1 MPNQK
6 PRVLIADK
14 MSPSATEVFKNRGVD
29 VDVITGLEKDE
40 LIKIIGDYDGLAV
53 RSSTRPDAEII
64 AAAKNLKVIG
74 RAGIGVDNI
83 DIKASTDRGVV
94 VMNTPFGNAITTAE
108 HAIAMLFSAARQ
120 IPSASAR
127 TQNGEW
133 PKSDFKGVELFNKTL
148 GLIGCGNIGT
158 LVAERA
164 LGLKMK
170 VIAFD
175 PYLTEERAVKLGV
188 EKVEL
193 DALFQRADAITLHT
207 PLVES
212 TKNIVNRKRLG
223 MTKKGVIIVNCAR
236 GGLVD
241 EEALKDALD
250 AGHVRAAA
258 LDVFAVEP
266 AKQHPLFGTPNFIAT
281 PHLGAST
288 LEAQENVAVQV
299 AEQMADY
306 LLTGAVSNALNT
318 PSISAEEAP
327 RLKPWVD
334 LADKIGTLMGQL
346 LHSPVKAVEITY
358 KGGITELN
366 NKPMTAAALAGLLK
380 NAMPEAN
387 MVSAPVLAKERGIEL
402 TESYVDEAERAESL
416 IRVTVTT
423 AERKFAI
430 VGTIYRGE
438 PRIVRLFG
446 VPMDAAFAKDML
458 YIRNDDRPGFVGKL
472 GQLLGDAKVNIAT
485 FSMGRMEQGGEAVC
499 LVAID
504 GCADE
509 ATLEAIRDIEQ
520 VKIVDPVCL

>member
-1 MPNQK
+1 M
-6 PRVLIADK
+6 PRVLISDK
-14 MSPSATEVFKNRGVD
+14 MSASAMDVFKNRGLD
-29 VDVITGLEKDE
+29 VDVITGLSKDE

-83 DIKASTDRGVV
+83 DIKAATDRGIV
-94 VMNTPFGNAITTAE
+94 VMNTPFGNAVTTAE

-148 GLIGCGNIGT
+148 GLIGCGNIGA

-170 VIAFD
+170 VIAYD
-175 PYLTEERAVKLGV
+175 PYLTDERAVKLGV
-188 EKVEL
+188 EKVDIET
-193 DALFQRADAITLHT
+193 LFRRADAITLHT

-212 TKNIVNRKRLG
+212 TRGIVSREMLAI
-223 MTKKGVIIVNCAR
+223 TKKGIIIVNCAR

-258 LDVFAVEP
+258 LDVFEVEP
-266 AKQHPLFGTPNFIAT
+266 AKENPLFGTPNFVAT

-327 RLKPWVD
+327 RLKPFVD
-334 LADKIGTLMGQL
+334 LAEKLGTMMGQL
-346 LHSPVKAVEITY
+346 LTSPVKSVEFAY
-358 KGGITELN
+358 KGAVTQLN
-366 NKPMTAAALAGLLK
+366 VKPMTAAALAGIIRQ
-380 NAMPEAN
+380 AMPDVNA
-387 MVSAPVLAKERGIEL
+387 VSAPGIAADRGIEVK
-402 TESYVDEAERAESL
+402 ESFVDTAERAESL
-416 IRVTVTT
+416 IRISVET
-423 AERKFAI
+423 AERVFAI

-446 VPMDAAFAKDML
+446 VPMDAAFSDKML
-458 YIRNDDRPGFVGKL
+458 YVRNRDQPGFL
-472 GQLLGDAKVNIAT
+472 GSLGNLLGENGINIAT
-485 FSMGRMEQGGEAVC
+485 FSLGRMSEGGEAVC
-499 LVAID
+499 LVSVD
-504 GCADE
+504 NDVTE
-509 ATLEAIRDIEQ
+509 AVQKQILDIQQ
-520 VKIVDPVCL
+520 VLIVNTVNL

>member
-1 MPNQK
+1 MPK
-6 PRVLIADK
+6 VLIADK

-29 VDVITGLEKDE
+29 VDVITGLSKDE

-193 DALFQRADAITLHT
+193 DDLFKRADAITLHT

-212 TKNIVNRKRLG
+212 TKNIVNRERLG
-223 MTKKGVIIVNCAR
+223 MTKKGIIIVNCAR

-241 EEALKDALD
+241 EEALKDALE

-266 AKQHPLFGTPNFIAT
+266 AKEHPLFGTPNFIAT

-334 LADKIGTLMGQL
+334 LASKLGTLMGQL
-346 LHSPVKAVEITY
+346 LHSPAKNVELTF
-358 KGGITELN
+358 KGGITTLN
-366 NKPMTAAALAGLLK
+366 TNPMSAAALAGLLK
-380 NAMPEAN
+380 TAMPEVN
-387 MVSAPVLAKERGIEL
+387 MVSAPVLAKERGIEVK
-402 TESYVDEAERAESL
+402 ESYIEEAERAESL
-416 IRVTVTT
+416 IRIMVETE
-423 AERKFAI
+423 ERKFAI

-446 VPMDAAFAKDML
+446 VQMDAAFSENML
-458 YIRNDDRPGFVGKL
+458 YIRNDDKPGFIGKL
-472 GQLLGDAKVNIAT
+472 GNLLGEAKINIAT
-485 FSMGRMEQGGEAVC
+485 FSLGRMEQGGEAVC
-499 LVAID
+499 LVSVDDCPPAD
-504 GCADE
+504 VCAE
-509 ATLEAIRDIEQ
+509 IAAIEQ
-520 VKIVDPVCL
+520 VKIVDAVCL

>member
-1 MPNQK
+1 MPK
-6 PRVLIADK
+6 VLIADK
-14 MSPSATEVFKNRGVD
+14 MSPSAMEVFKNRGVD
-29 VDVITGLEKDE
+29 VDVITGLSKDE
-40 LIKIIGDYDGLAV
+40 LIKIIPDYDGMAV
-53 RSSTRPDAEII
+53 RSSTRPDADII
-64 AAAKNLKVIG
+64 TAATNLKVIG

-83 DIKASTDRGVV
+83 DIKAATDRGVV

-108 HAIAMLFSAARQ
+108 HAIAMLFAAARQ
-120 IPSASAR
+120 IPSASTR

-133 PKSDFKGVELFNKTL
+133 PKSDFKGTELFNKTL
-148 GLIGCGNIGT
+148 GLIGCGNIGS

-193 DALFQRADAITLHT
+193 ETLFQRADAITLHT

-212 TKNIVNRKRLG
+212 TKNIVSRKHLG

-241 EEALKDALD
+241 EEALKDALE

-266 AKQHPLFGTPNFIAT
+266 AKDNPLFGTPNFIAT

-318 PSISAEEAP
+318 PSITAEEAP

-334 LADKIGTLMGQL
+334 LADKLGSLTGQL
-346 LHSPVKAVEITY
+346 LRGPAKGLEITY
-358 KGGITELN
+358 KGSVTKLN
-366 NKPMTAAALAGLLK
+366 TSPMSTAALAGLLK
-380 NAMPEAN
+380 AAMPEVN
-387 MVSAPVLAKERGIEL
+387 MVSAPVLAKERGINL

-416 IRVTVTT
+416 IRLTVQTE
-423 AERKFAI
+423 ERKFAI

-438 PRIVRLFG
+438 PRIVRIFG
-446 VPMDAAFAKDML
+446 VPMDAAFSDNML
-458 YIRNDDRPGFVGKL
+458 YVRNEDRPGFVGKL
-472 GQLLGDAKVNIAT
+472 GNLLGEANINIAT
-485 FSMGRMEQGGEAVC
+485 FSMGRVEQGGDAVC
-499 LVAID
+499 LVSI
-504 GCADE
+504 DE
-509 ATLEAIRDIEQ
+509 APSAAFCKEIEAIAH
-520 VKIVDPVCL
+520 VKIVDAVSL

>member
-1 MPNQK
+1 MPK
-6 PRVLIADK
+6 VLIADK
-14 MSPSATEVFKNRGVD
+14 MSNAAAEVFRNRGVD
-29 VDVITGLEKDE
+29 VDIITGLSKEE
-40 LIKIIGDYDGLAV
+40 LIEIIPNYDGLAV
-53 RSSTRPDAEII
+53 RSSTRPDGEII
-64 AAAKNLKVIG
+64 AAARNLKVIG

-83 DIKASTDRGVV
+83 DIPSATDKGVV

-120 IPSASAR
+120 VPSASAR

-133 PKSDFKGVELFNKTL
+133 PKSDYKGMELFNKTL
-148 GLIGCGNIGT
+148 GLIGCGNIGA

-193 DALFQRADAITLHT
+193 EDLFKRADAITLHT

-212 TKNIVNRKRLG
+212 TKNIVSRKHLG

-266 AKQHPLFGTPNFIAT
+266 AKDHPLFGTPNFIAT

-288 LEAQENVAVQV
+288 IEAQENVAVQV

-306 LLTGAVSNALNT
+306 LLTGAISNAINT

-327 RLKPWVD
+327 RLKPFVG
-334 LADKIGTLMGQL
+334 LSDKLGRMMGQL
-346 LHSPVKAVEITY
+346 VHDPIQTIELTY
-358 KGGITELN
+358 KGSVSQLN
-366 NKPMTAAALAGLLK
+366 TNPMSAAALAGLMK
-380 NAMPEAN
+380 ASMPDVN
-387 MVSAPVLAKERGIEL
+387 MVSAPGIVKERGIEIK
-402 TESYVDEAERAESL
+402 ESYIDEAERAESL
-416 IRVTVTT
+416 IRLMVETK
-423 AERKFAI
+423 ERKFAI
-430 VGTIYRGE
+430 VGTVYRGE

-446 VPMDAAFAKDML
+446 VQMDSAFFKNMI
-458 YIRNDDRPGFVGKL
+458 YVRNEDKPGFIGKL
-472 GQLLGDAKVNIAT
+472 GNILGEAKINIAT
-485 FSMGRMEQGGEAVC
+485 FSLGRMEEGGEAVC
-499 LVAID
+499 LVAVD
-504 GCADE
+504 GPVDNSTCDKI
-509 ATLEAIRDIEQ
+509 EAIDQVRRVDT
-520 VKIVDPVCL
+520 VKI

>member
-1 MPNQK
+1 MPK
-6 PRVLIADK
+6 VLIADK
-14 MSPSATEVFKNRGVD
+14 MSAAATQVFKNRGVD
-29 VDVITGLEKDE
+29 VDVITGLSKDE
-40 LIKIIGDYDGLAV
+40 LINIIADYDGLAV

-83 DIKASTDRGVV
+83 DIKAATDRGVV
-94 VMNTPFGNAITTAE
+94 VMNTPFGNAVTTAE

-148 GLIGCGNIGT
+148 GIIGCGNIGA

-175 PYLTEERAVKLGV
+175 PYLTPERAVKLGV

-207 PLVES
+207 PLVEG
-212 TKNIVNRKRLG
+212 TKGIVSRERLG
-223 MTKKGVIIVNCAR
+223 MTKKGIIIVNCAR

-258 LDVFAVEP
+258 LDVFAIEP
-266 AKQHPLFGTPNFIAT
+266 TKSHALFGTPNFIAT

-327 RLKPWVD
+327 RLKPFVD
-334 LADKIGTLMGQL
+334 LADKLGRMTGQL
-346 LHSPVKAVEITY
+346 LHDPIKSVELTY
-358 KGGITELN
+358 KGAVAQLN
-366 NKPMTAAALAGLLK
+366 TGPMTAAALSGLLK
-380 NAMPEAN
+380 AAMPDVN
-387 MVSAPVLAKERGIEL
+387 MVSAPVLAKERGLDI

-416 IRVTVTT
+416 IRLAVTT
-423 AERKFAI
+423 EKRKFVV

-446 VPMDAAFAKDML
+446 VPMDAAFSPDMI
-458 YIRNDDRPGFVGKL
+458 YVRNEDKPGFIGKL
-472 GQLLGDAKVNIAT
+472 GAILGNNKVNIAT
-485 FSMGRMEQGGEAVC
+485 FSLGRMDKGEEAVC
-499 LVAID
+499 LVSVD
-504 GCADE
+504 GKVTDAVAQE
-509 ATLEAIRDIEQ
+509 IRNLDQ
-520 VKIVDPVCL
+520 VKIVDVVSL

>member
-1 MPNQK
+1 MPK
-6 PRVLIADK
+6 VLIADK
-14 MSPSATEVFKNRGVD
+14 MSSAATQVFKSRGVD
-29 VDVITGLEKDE
+29 VDVITGLSKEE
-40 LIKIIGDYDGLAV
+40 LIKIIPDYDGLAV

-64 AAAKNLKVIG
+64 AAATNLKVIG

-83 DIKASTDRGVV
+83 DIPSATDRGVV

-127 TQNGEW
+127 TQDGEW
-133 PKSDFKGVELFNKTL
+133 PKSEFKGVELFNKTL
-148 GLIGCGNIGT
+148 GLIGCGNIGA

-164 LGLKMK
+164 QGLKMK

-193 DALFQRADAITLHT
+193 NNLFQRADAITLHT

-212 TKNIVNRKRLG
+212 TKNIVNRERLG

-241 EEALKDALD
+241 EEALKDALE

-266 AKQHPLFGTPNFIAT
+266 AKAHPLFGTKNFIAT

-327 RLKPWVD
+327 RLKPFVD
-334 LADKIGTLMGQL
+334 LADKLGALTGQL
-346 LHSPVKAVEITY
+346 LHAPIKAIEFTY
-358 KGGITELN
+358 KGAVTELN
-366 NKPMTAAALAGLLK
+366 TNPMTAAALAGLLK
-380 NAMPEAN
+380 VAMPDVN
-387 MVSAPVLAKERGIEL
+387 MVSAPGLAKERGIEVK
-402 TESYVDEAERAESL
+402 ESYVDEAERAESL
-416 IRVTVTT
+416 IRLTVETT
-423 AERKFAI
+423 ERKYAV

-446 VPMDAAFAKDML
+446 VPMDAAFSPNMI
-458 YIRNDDRPGFVGKL
+458 YVRNADKPGFI
-472 GQLLGDAKVNIAT
+472 GQLGGVLGRHKVNIAT
-485 FSMGRMEQGGEAVC
+485 FSLGRMKGRDEAVC
-499 LVAID
+499 LVSVDGAVPAGVAAEIKAID
-504 GCADE
+504 
-509 ATLEAIRDIEQ
+509 Q
-520 VKIVDPVCL
+520 VKIVDVVSL

>member
-1 MPNQK
+1 MSK
-6 PRVLIADK
+6 VLIADK
-14 MSPSATEVFKNRGVD
+14 MSPSAMEVFKNRGLD
-29 VDVITGLEKDE
+29 VDVITGLSKDE
-40 LIKIIGDYDGLAV
+40 LIKIIPDYDGLAV

-64 AAAKNLKVIG
+64 AAATNLKVIG

-83 DIKASTDRGVV
+83 DIKAATDKGVV

-120 IPSASAR
+120 IPSASVR

-148 GLIGCGNIGT
+148 GLIGCGNIGA

-164 LGLKMK
+164 IGLKMK
-170 VIAFD
+170 VIAYD
-175 PYLTEERAVKLGV
+175 PYLTDERAVKLGV

-193 DALFQRADAITLHT
+193 DDLFQRADAITLHT

-212 TKNIVNRKRLG
+212 TKNIVDRERLG
-223 MTKKGVIIVNCAR
+223 MTKKGIIIVNCAR

-266 AKQHPLFGTPNFIAT
+266 AKEHPLFGTPNFIAT

-327 RLKPWVD
+327 RLKPWVE
-334 LADKIGTLMGQL
+334 LADKMGTMMGQL
-346 LHSPVKAVEITY
+346 LRSPAKAIQITY
-358 KGGITELN
+358 KGGITDLN
-366 NKPMTAAALAGLLK
+366 TNPVTAAALAGLLK
-380 NAMPEAN
+380 TAMPEVN
-387 MVSAPVLAKERGIEL
+387 MVSAPVLAKERGINI

-416 IRVTVTT
+416 IRLLVETD
-423 AERKFAI
+423 ERKFAI

-446 VPMDAAFAKDML
+446 VPMDAGFARNML
-458 YIRNDDRPGFVGKL
+458 YVRNEDRPGFIGEL
-472 GQLLGDAKVNIAT
+472 GRILGDNKVNIAT
-485 FSMGRMEQGGEAVC
+485 FSLGRMDKGEEAVC
-499 LVAID
+499 LVSV
-504 GCADE
+504 DE
-509 ATLEAIRDIEQ
+509 TVPDSVLAQIKAVDQ
-520 VKIVDPVCL
+520 VKIVDAVSL

>member
-1 MPNQK
+1 MPK
-6 PRVLIADK
+6 VLIADK
-14 MSPSATEVFKNRGVD
+14 MSVAATEVFKNRGVD
-29 VDVITGLEKDE
+29 VDVITGLSKDE
-40 LIKIIGDYDGLAV
+40 LIKIIPEYDGLAV

-74 RAGIGVDNI
+74 RAGIGVDNV
-83 DIKASTDRGVV
+83 DIKAATGHGVV

-133 PKSDFKGVELFNKTL
+133 PKSDYKGMELFNKTL
-148 GLIGCGNIGT
+148 GLIGCGNIGA

-170 VIAFD
+170 VIAYD
-175 PYLTEERAVKLGV
+175 PYLTDDRAVKLGV

-193 DALFQRADAITLHT
+193 EALFQRADAITLHT
-207 PLVES
+207 PLVEG
-212 TKNIVNRKRLG
+212 TKNIVSRKHLG

-241 EEALKDALD
+241 EDALKDALD

-258 LDVFAVEP
+258 LDVFAIEP
-266 AKQHPLFGTPNFIAT
+266 AKENPLFGTPNFIAT

-288 LEAQENVAVQV
+288 IEAQENVAIQV

-327 RLKPWVD
+327 RLRPFVD
-334 LADKIGTLMGQL
+334 LADKLGCLMGQL
-346 LHSPVKAVEITY
+346 LHEPAKSIELTY
-358 KGGITELN
+358 KGSVAELN
-366 NKPMTAAALAGLLK
+366 TKPMTAAALAGMLK
-380 NAMPEAN
+380 VAMPDAN
-387 MVSAPVLAKERGIEL
+387 MVNAPVLAKDRGIEV
-402 TESYVDEAERAESL
+402 TESFVNEAERAESL
-416 IRVTVTT
+416 IRIMVET
-423 AERKFAI
+423 ATRKFAV

-446 VPMDAAFAKDML
+446 VQMDAAFSEHML
-458 YIRNDDRPGFVGKL
+458 YVRNDDRPGFIGKL
-472 GQLLGDAKVNIAT
+472 GNILGEAGVNIAT
-485 FSMGRMEQGGEAVC
+485 FSLGRMEQGGEAVC
-499 LVAID
+499 LIAVDAVVDTATRENIRKID
-504 GCADE
+504 
-509 ATLEAIRDIEQ
+509 Q
-520 VKIVDPVCL
+520 VKIVDFVSL

>member
-1 MPNQK
+1 MPK
-6 PRVLIADK
+6 VLIADK
-14 MSPSATEVFKNRGVD
+14 MSVAATEVFKNRGVD

-83 DIKASTDRGVV
+83 DIKAATDRGVV

-108 HAIAMLFSAARQ
+108 HAIALLFAAARQ
-120 IPSASAR
+120 IPAASAR

-148 GLIGCGNIGT
+148 GLIGCGNIGS

-193 DALFQRADAITLHT
+193 DDLFKRADAITLHT

-212 TKNIVNRKRLG
+212 TKGIVSRERLG
-223 MTKKGVIIVNCAR
+223 MTKKGVIIINCAR

-250 AGHVRAAA
+250 HGHVRAAA

-306 LLTGAVSNALNT
+306 LLTGAVTNALNT

-334 LADKIGTLMGQL
+334 LADKLGTMMGQL
-346 LHSPVKAVEITY
+346 LHSPVKTVELKF
-358 KGGITELN
+358 KGTITELN
-366 NKPMTAAALAGLLK
+366 TKPMTAAALAGLLK

-416 IRVTVTT
+416 IRLTVETE
-423 AERKFAI
+423 ERKFAI

-446 VPMDAAFAKDML
+446 VPMDAAFAEYML
-458 YIRNDDRPGFVGKL
+458 YIRNDDRPGFIGKL
-472 GQLLGDAKVNIAT
+472 GNLLGEAKINIAT
-485 FSMGRMEQGGEAVC
+485 FSLGRMEEGSEAVC
-499 LVAID
+499 LIAID
-504 GCADE
+504 DRAPDGLCDQI
-509 ATLEAIRDIEQ
+509 ATIDH
-520 VKIVDPVCL
+520 VKIVDAVCL

>member
-1 MPNQK
+1 MPK
-6 PRVLIADK
+6 VLIADK
-14 MSPSATEVFKNRGVD
+14 MSVSATEVFKARGVD
-29 VDVITGLEKDE
+29 VDVITGLSKDE
-40 LIKIIGDYDGLAV
+40 LIKIIPEYDGLAV

-64 AAAKNLKVIG
+64 AAATNLKVIG
-74 RAGIGVDNI
+74 RAGIGVDNV
-83 DIKASTDRGVV
+83 DIKAATERGVV

-148 GLIGCGNIGT
+148 GVIGCGNIGA

-175 PYLTEERAVKLGV
+175 PYLTPERAVKLGV

-193 DALFQRADAITLHT
+193 DDLFGRADAITLHT

-212 TKNIVNRKRLG
+212 TKGIVSRERLA
-223 MTKKGVIIVNCAR
+223 MAKKGLIVVNCAR

-241 EEALKDALD
+241 EDALKEALDT
-250 AGHVRAAA
+250 GHVRAAA

-266 AKQHPLFGTPNFIAT
+266 ASANPLFGTPNFIAT

-306 LLTGAVSNALNT
+306 LLTGAVTNALNM

-327 RLKPWVD
+327 RLRPFVD
-334 LADKIGTLMGQL
+334 LAEKMGAMMGQL
-346 LHSPVKAVEITY
+346 LDAPIKKAEFTY
-358 KGGITELN
+358 KGEVTKLN
-366 NKPMTAAALAGLLK
+366 TTPMTAAALAGLMK
-380 NAMPEAN
+380 SIMPDVN
-387 MVSAPVLAKERGIEL
+387 MVSAPGLAKESGIEIKD
-402 TESYVDEAERAESL
+402 SYVDEAERAESL
-416 IRVTVTT
+416 IRLSVETT
-423 AERKFAI
+423 ERNFVI
-430 VGTIYRGE
+430 VGSLYRGE

-446 VPMDAAFAKDML
+446 VSMDAGFAPHML
-458 YIRNDDRPGFVGKL
+458 YVRNEDKPGFIGALGKI
-472 GQLLGDAKVNIAT
+472 LGDGGVNIAT
-485 FSMGRMEQGGEAVC
+485 FSLGRMDNGLNEAVC
-499 LVAID
+499 LVSVDEPVSEDIQARIKAID
-504 GCADE
+504 
-509 ATLEAIRDIEQ
+509 Q
-520 VKIVDPVCL
+520 VKIVNTVSL

>member
-1 MPNQK
+1 MPK
-6 PRVLIADK
+6 VLIADK
-14 MSPSATEVFKNRGVD
+14 MSVSATEVFKNRGVD
-29 VDVITGLEKDE
+29 VDVITGLSKEE
-40 LIKIIGDYDGLAV
+40 LIKIIPEYDGLAV
-53 RSSTRPDAEII
+53 RSSSRPDAEII
-64 AAAKNLKVIG
+64 AAATQLKVIG

-83 DIKASTDRGVV
+83 DIKAATDRGVV

-120 IPSASAR
+120 IPAASTR

-148 GLIGCGNIGT
+148 GIIGCGNIGA

-175 PYLTEERAVKLGV
+175 PYLTPERAVKLGV

-193 DALFQRADAITLHT
+193 DDLFRRADAITLHT

-212 TKNIVNRKRLG
+212 TRGIVSKDRLA
-223 MTKKGVIIVNCAR
+223 MAKKGIIIVNCAR

-250 AGHVRAAA
+250 SGHVRAAA

-266 AKQHPLFGTPNFIAT
+266 AKDHPLFGTPNFIAT

-327 RLKPWVD
+327 RLKPFVG
-334 LADKIGTLMGQL
+334 LADKLGTMMGQL
-346 LHSPVKAVEITY
+346 LRSPVKSVEITY
-358 KGGITELN
+358 KGSVTALN
-366 NKPMTAAALAGLLK
+366 TKPMSAAALAGLLK
-380 NAMPEAN
+380 SAMPEVN
-387 MVSAPVLAKERGIEL
+387 MVSAPVLAKERGIEI
-402 TESYVDEAERAESL
+402 TESYIDEAERAESL
-416 IRVTVTT
+416 IRLTIATN
-423 AERKFAI
+423 ERKFAI
-430 VGTIYRGE
+430 VGTIYRDE

-446 VPMDAAFAKDML
+446 VQMDAAFDPTMI
-458 YIRNDDRPGFVGKL
+458 YVRNHDKPGFVGQL
-472 GQLLGDAKVNIAT
+472 GNLLGDAQINIAT
-485 FSMGRMEQGGEAVC
+485 FSMGRRSERGEAVC
-499 LVAID
+499 LVSVDGLVSPDVIAKIEAID
-504 GCADE
+504 
-509 ATLEAIRDIEQ
+509 Q
-520 VKIVDPVCL
+520 VKIVDLVTL

>member
-1 MPNQK
+1 MPK
-6 PRVLIADK
+6 VLIADK
-14 MSPSATEVFKNRGVD
+14 MSVAATEVFKNRGVD
-29 VDVITGLEKDE
+29 VDVITGLSKDE
-40 LIKIIGDYDGLAV
+40 LMKIIHDYDGLAV

-74 RAGIGVDNI
+74 RAGIGVDNV
-83 DIKASTDRGVV
+83 DIKAATANGVV
-94 VMNTPFGNAITTAE
+94 VMNTPFGNAVTTAE

-133 PKSDFKGVELFNKTL
+133 PKSDYKGMELFNKTL
-148 GLIGCGNIGT
+148 GLIGCGNIGA

-175 PYLTEERAVKLGV
+175 PYLTAERAVKLGV

-193 DALFQRADAITLHT
+193 EDLFKRADAITIHT
-207 PLVES
+207 PLVDS
-212 TKNIVNRKRLG
+212 TRNIVSRKHLA
-223 MTKKGVIIVNCAR
+223 MTKKGIIIVNCAR

-241 EEALKDALD
+241 EDALKDALE

-266 AKQHPLFGTPNFIAT
+266 AKSNPLFGTPNFIAT

-288 LEAQENVAVQV
+288 IEAQENVALQV

-327 RLKPWVD
+327 RLKPFVD
-334 LADKIGTLMGQL
+334 LADKLGCLMGQL
-346 LHSPVKAVEITY
+346 LHEPAKSIELTF
-358 KGGITELN
+358 KGKVAALN
-366 NKPMTAAALAGLLK
+366 TKPMTAAALAGMLK
-380 NAMPEAN
+380 VAMPDAN
-387 MVSAPVLAKERGIEL
+387 MVNAPVLAKERGIEV
-402 TESYVDEAERAESL
+402 TESLIGEAERAESL
-416 IRVTVTT
+416 IRIMVETKT
-423 AERKFAI
+423 RKFAV

-446 VPMDAAFAKDML
+446 VQMDAAFSENML
-458 YIRNDDRPGFVGKL
+458 YVRNDDRPGFIGKL
-472 GQLLGDAKVNIAT
+472 GNILGEAGVNIAT
-485 FSMGRMEQGGEAVC
+485 FSLGRMAQGGEAVC
-499 LVAID
+499 LIAVDGEVDAATRDQIRKID
-504 GCADE
+504 
-509 ATLEAIRDIEQ
+509 Q
-520 VKIVDPVCL
+520 VKIVDFVTL

>member
-1 MPNQK
+1 MPK
-6 PRVLIADK
+6 VLISDK
-14 MSPSATEVFKNRGVD
+14 MSSAATQVFKNRGVD
-29 VDVITGLEKDE
+29 VDVITGLSKEE
-40 LIKIIGDYDGLAV
+40 LIDIIADYDGLAV
-53 RSSTRPDAEII
+53 RSTTRPDAEII
-64 AAAKNLKVIG
+64 KAAKSLKVIG
-74 RAGIGVDNI
+74 RAGIGVDNV
-83 DIKASTDRGVV
+83 DIKAATDQGVV
-94 VMNTPFGNAITTAE
+94 VMNTPFGNAVTTAE

-120 IPSASAR
+120 IPAASGR

-148 GLIGCGNIGT
+148 GIIGCGNIGA

-175 PYLTEERAVKLGV
+175 PYLTAERAVKLGV

-207 PLVES
+207 PLVDS
-212 TKNIVNRKRLG
+212 TKGIVSRERLG

-266 AKQHPLFGTPNFIAT
+266 AKEHPLFGTPNFIAT

-318 PSISAEEAP
+318 PSITAEEAP
-327 RLKPWVD
+327 RLKPFVD
-334 LADKIGTLMGQL
+334 LADKLGAMTGQL
-346 LHSPVKAVEITY
+346 LHAPIKSVEFTY
-358 KGGITELN
+358 KGAVTQLN
-366 NKPMTAAALAGLLK
+366 TNPVTAAALAGLLK
-380 NAMPEAN
+380 AAMPDVN
-387 MVSAPVLAKERGIEL
+387 MVSAPVLAKERGIEVK
-402 TESYVDEAERAESL
+402 ESYVDEAERAESL
-416 IRVTVTT
+416 IRLTVTT
-423 AERKFAI
+423 TERKYVV

-446 VPMDAAFAKDML
+446 VPMDAPFSPNMV
-458 YIRNDDRPGFVGKL
+458 YVRNEDKPGFIGRL
-472 GQLLGDAKVNIAT
+472 GAVLGDNKVNIAT
-485 FSMGRMEQGGEAVC
+485 FSLGRMKKGDEAVC
-499 LVAID
+499 LVSV
-504 GCADE
+504 DE
-509 ATLEAIRDIEQ
+509 PISDSVAQEIKSLDA
-520 VKIVDPVCL
+520 VKIVDVVSL

>member
-1 MPNQK
+1 MPK
-6 PRVLIADK
+6 VLISDK
-14 MSPSATEVFKNRGVD
+14 MSVAATEVFKNRGVD
-29 VDVITGLEKDE
+29 VDVITGLSKED
-40 LIKIIGDYDGLAV
+40 LIKIIPEYDGLAV

-64 AAAKNLKVIG
+64 AAARNLKVIG
-74 RAGIGVDNI
+74 RAGIGVDNV
-83 DIKASTDRGVV
+83 DIKAATANGVV

-108 HAIAMLFSAARQ
+108 HSIAMLFSAARQ

-127 TQNGEW
+127 TQDGEW
-133 PKSDFKGVELFNKTL
+133 PKSDYKGMELFNKTL
-148 GLIGCGNIGT
+148 GLIGCGNIGA

-175 PYLTEERAVKLGV
+175 PYLTPERAVKLGV

-193 DALFQRADAITLHT
+193 EDLFKRADAITIHT
-207 PLVES
+207 PLVDS
-212 TKNIVNRKRLG
+212 TRNIVSRKHLG

-266 AKQHPLFGTPNFIAT
+266 ATSHPLFGTPNFIAT

-288 LEAQENVAVQV
+288 IEAQENVAVQV

-327 RLKPWVD
+327 RLRPFVD
-334 LADKIGTLMGQL
+334 LADKLGRLMGQL
-346 LHSPVKAVEITY
+346 LHEPAHSIEVTY
-358 KGGITELN
+358 KGTVASLN
-366 NKPMTAAALAGLLK
+366 NKPMTAAALAGMLK
-380 NAMPEAN
+380 VAMPDAN
-387 MVSAPVLAKERGIEL
+387 MVNAPVLAKDRGIEV
-402 TESYVDEAERAESL
+402 TESLVNEAERAESL
-416 IRVTVTT
+416 IRIMVETKT
-423 AERKFAI
+423 RKFAV

-446 VPMDAAFAKDML
+446 VQMDSAFHDNML
-458 YIRNDDRPGFVGKL
+458 YVRNDDRPGFIGKL
-472 GQLLGDAKVNIAT
+472 GNILGEAGVNIAT
-485 FSMGRMEQGGEAVC
+485 FSLGRMSEGGEAVC
-499 LVAID
+499 LVSVD
-504 GCADE
+504 GE
-509 ATLEAIRDIEQ
+509 VGENTREKIRKIEQ
-520 VKIVDPVCL
+520 VKIVDFVSL

>member
-1 MPNQK
+1 MPK
-6 PRVLIADK
+6 VLIADK
-14 MSPSATEVFKNRGVD
+14 MSAAATQVFKNRGVD
-29 VDVITGLEKDE
+29 VDVITGLTKDE
-40 LIKIIGDYDGLAV
+40 LINIIADYDGLAV

-64 AAAKNLKVIG
+64 TAAKNLKVIG

-83 DIKASTDRGVV
+83 DIAAATDRGVV
-94 VMNTPFGNAITTAE
+94 VMNTPFGNAVTTAE

-120 IPSASAR
+120 IPAASGR

-148 GLIGCGNIGT
+148 GIIGCGNIGA

-193 DALFQRADAITLHT
+193 DNLFQRADAITLHT
-207 PLVES
+207 PLVEG
-212 TKNIVNRKRLG
+212 TKGIVSRERLG

-241 EEALKDALD
+241 EEALKDALE

-266 AKQHPLFGTPNFIAT
+266 AKEHPLFGTPNFIAT

-327 RLKPWVD
+327 RLKPFVD
-334 LADKIGTLMGQL
+334 LADKLGTMTGQL
-346 LHSPVKAVEITY
+346 LHDPIKSIELTY
-358 KGGITELN
+358 KGAVTQLN
-366 NKPMTAAALAGLLK
+366 TGPMTAAALAGLLK
-380 NAMPEAN
+380 AAMPDVN
-387 MVSAPVLAKERGIEL
+387 MVSAPVLAKERGLDIK
-402 TESYVDEAERAESL
+402 ESYIDEAERAESL
-416 IRVTVTT
+416 IRLSVTT
-423 AERKFAI
+423 SERKFVV

-446 VPMDAAFAKDML
+446 VPMDAAFSANMI
-458 YIRNDDRPGFVGKL
+458 YVRNEDKPGFIGKL
-472 GQLLGDAKVNIAT
+472 GAILGDNKVNIAT
-485 FSMGRMEQGGEAVC
+485 FSLGRMAEGEEAVC
-499 LVAID
+499 LVSVD
-504 GCADE
+504 GPVSDDVA
-509 ATLEAIRDIEQ
+509 AQIRDLDH
-520 VKIVDPVCL
+520 VKIVDVVSL

>member
-1 MPNQK
+1 MPK
-6 PRVLIADK
+6 VLIADK
-14 MSPSATEVFKNRGVD
+14 MSVAATEVFKSRGVD
-29 VDVITGLEKDE
+29 VDVITGLSKDE
-40 LIKIIGDYDGLAV
+40 LIKIIPEYDGLAV

-64 AAAKNLKVIG
+64 TAATNLKVIG

-83 DIKASTDRGVV
+83 DIKAATDRGVV

-133 PKSDFKGVELFNKTL
+133 PKSDYKGMELFNKTL
-148 GLIGCGNIGT
+148 GVIGCGNIGA

-175 PYLTEERAVKLGV
+175 PYLTPERAVKLGV

-193 DALFQRADAITLHT
+193 DDLFKRANAITLHT
-207 PLVES
+207 PLTEG
-212 TKNIVNRKRLG
+212 TKGIVSRERLASA
-223 MTKKGVIIVNCAR
+223 KKGLIVVNCAR

-241 EEALKDALD
+241 EDALKDALES
-250 AGHVRAAA
+250 GHVRAAA
-258 LDVFAVEP
+258 LDVFAIEP
-266 AKQHPLFGTPNFIAT
+266 AKENPLFGAPNFIAT

-327 RLKPWVD
+327 RLKPFVD
-334 LADKIGTLMGQL
+334 LADKLGRLMGQL
-346 LHSPVKAVEITY
+346 LRSPVQGIEIEY
-358 KGGITELN
+358 KGSITKLN
-366 NKPMTAAALAGLLK
+366 TKPISAAALSGVLK
-380 NAMPEAN
+380 SVMPDVN
-387 MVSAPVLAKERGIEL
+387 MVSAPVLAKERGIEVKD
-402 TESYVDEAERAESL
+402 SYVDKAERAESL
-416 IRVTVTT
+416 IRLTVETD
-423 AERKFAI
+423 ERKFAI

-446 VPMDAAFAKDML
+446 VQMDAAFFENMI
-458 YIRNDDRPGFVGKL
+458 YVRNEDSPGFVGKL
-472 GQLLGDAKVNIAT
+472 GQILGDANVNIAT
-485 FSMGRMEQGGEAVC
+485 FSMGRMDEGGEAVC

-504 GCADE
+504 GCVDG
-509 ATLEAIRDIEQ
+509 ATRANIENIPH
-520 VKIVDPVCL
+520 VKIVDCVTL

>member
-1 MPNQK
+1 MPK
-6 PRVLIADK
+6 VLISDK
-14 MSPSATEVFKNRGVD
+14 MSPSAMEVFKNRGVD
-29 VDVITGLEKDE
+29 VDVITGLSKEE
-40 LIKIIGDYDGLAV
+40 IIKIIPQYDGLAV

-83 DIKASTDRGVV
+83 DIKAATDRGVV

-133 PKSDFKGVELFNKTL
+133 PKSDFKGTELFNKTL
-148 GLIGCGNIGT
+148 GLIGCGNIGS

-164 LGLKMK
+164 QGIKMK

-207 PLVES
+207 PLVEG
-212 TKNIVNRKRLG
+212 TKNIVSRERLG
-223 MTKKGVIIVNCAR
+223 MTKKGIIIVNCAR

-266 AKQHPLFGTPNFIAT
+266 AKEHPLFGTPNFIAT

-299 AEQMADY
+299 AEQMADF

-334 LADKIGTLMGQL
+334 LAGKLGTLMGQL
-346 LHSPVKAVEITY
+346 LHSPALNVELTY
-358 KGGITELN
+358 KGEITKLN
-366 NKPMTAAALAGLLK
+366 TKPMSAAALAGLLK
-380 NAMPEAN
+380 TAMPEAN
-387 MVSAPVLAKERGIEL
+387 MVSAPVLAKERGIEVK
-402 TESYVDEAERAESL
+402 ESYIDEAERADSL
-416 IRVTVTT
+416 IRLTVETK
-423 AERKFAI
+423 ERKFAI

-446 VPMDAAFAKDML
+446 VPMDSAFSSNML
-458 YIRNDDRPGFVGKL
+458 YIRNDDRPGFIGEL
-472 GQLLGDAKVNIAT
+472 GGVLGRNKVNIAT
-485 FSMGRMEQGGEAVC
+485 FSLGRIAEGAEAVC
-499 LVAID
+499 LVSVDDTVSEDVAKQI
-504 GCADE
+504 A
-509 ATLEAIRDIEQ
+509 DIEQ
-520 VKIVDPVCL
+520 VKIVDIVSL

>member
-1 MPNQK
+1 MPK
-6 PRVLIADK
+6 VLIADK
-14 MSPSATEVFKNRGVD
+14 MSNAATQVFKNRGVD
-29 VDVITGLEKDE
+29 VDVITGLSKEE
-40 LIKIIGDYDGLAV
+40 LIKIIPDYDGLAV

-64 AAAKNLKVIG
+64 AAASNLKVIG
-74 RAGIGVDNI
+74 RAGIGVDNV
-83 DIKASTDRGVV
+83 DIPAATDRGVV

-120 IPSASAR
+120 IPAASAR

-170 VIAFD
+170 VIAYD

-207 PLVES
+207 PLVEG
-212 TKNIVNRKRLG
+212 TKGIVSRERLG
-223 MTKKGVIIVNCAR
+223 MTKKGIIIVNCAR

-266 AKQHPLFGTPNFIAT
+266 AKSHPLFGTPNFIAT

-334 LADKIGTLMGQL
+334 LADKLGSLTGQL
-346 LHSPVKAVEITY
+346 LRGPAKGIEITY
-358 KGGITELN
+358 KGSVSQLN
-366 NKPMTAAALAGLLK
+366 TKPMSAAALAGLLK
-380 NAMPEAN
+380 AAMPDVN
-387 MVSAPVLAKERGIEL
+387 MVSAPVLAKERGIDL
-402 TESYVDEAERAESL
+402 TESYVDEAQRAESL
-416 IRVTVTT
+416 IRLTVQTE
-423 AERKFAI
+423 ERKFAI

-438 PRIVRLFG
+438 PRIVRIFG
-446 VPMDAAFAKDML
+446 VPMDAPFSKNML
-458 YIRNDDRPGFVGKL
+458 YIRNDDQPGFVGQL
-472 GQLLGDAKVNIAT
+472 GNLLGDAKINIGT
-485 FSMGRMEQGGEAVC
+485 FSMGRMAQGGEAVC
-499 LVAID
+499 LVSVDDCPGEAVCTQIEAID
-504 GCADE
+504 
-509 ATLEAIRDIEQ
+509 Q
-520 VKIVDPVCL
+520 VKIVDMVKL

>member
-1 MPNQK
+1 MPK
-6 PRVLIADK
+6 VLIADK
-14 MSPSATEVFKNRGVD
+14 MSVAATEVFKNRGVD
-29 VDVITGLEKDE
+29 VDVITGLSKDE
-40 LIKIIGDYDGLAV
+40 LMKIIHDYDGLAV

-74 RAGIGVDNI
+74 RAGIGVDNV
-83 DIKASTDRGVV
+83 DIKAATANGVV
-94 VMNTPFGNAITTAE
+94 VMNTPFGNAVTTAE

-133 PKSDFKGVELFNKTL
+133 PKSDYKGMELFNKTL
-148 GLIGCGNIGT
+148 GLIGCGNIGA

-175 PYLTEERAVKLGV
+175 PYLTAERAVKLGV

-193 DALFQRADAITLHT
+193 EDLFKRADAITIHT
-207 PLVES
+207 PLVDS
-212 TKNIVNRKRLG
+212 TRNIVSRKHLA
-223 MTKKGVIIVNCAR
+223 MTKKGIIIVNCAR

-241 EEALKDALD
+241 EEALKEALE

-266 AKQHPLFGTPNFIAT
+266 AKSNPLFGTPNFIAT

-288 LEAQENVAVQV
+288 IEAQENVALQV

-327 RLKPWVD
+327 RLKPFVD
-334 LADKIGTLMGQL
+334 LADKLGCLMGQL
-346 LHSPVKAVEITY
+346 LHEPAKSIELTF
-358 KGGITELN
+358 KGKVAGLN
-366 NKPMTAAALAGLLK
+366 TKPMTAAALAGMLK
-380 NAMPEAN
+380 VAMPDAN
-387 MVSAPVLAKERGIEL
+387 MVNAPVLAKERGIEV
-402 TESYVDEAERAESL
+402 TESLIGEAERAESL
-416 IRVTVTT
+416 IRIMVETKT
-423 AERKFAI
+423 RKFAV

-446 VPMDAAFAKDML
+446 VQMDAAFSENML
-458 YIRNDDRPGFVGKL
+458 YVRNDDRPGFIGKL
-472 GQLLGDAKVNIAT
+472 GNILGEAGVNIAT
-485 FSMGRMEQGGEAVC
+485 FSLGRMAQGGEAVC
-499 LVAID
+499 LIAVDGEVDAATRDQIRKID
-504 GCADE
+504 
-509 ATLEAIRDIEQ
+509 Q
-520 VKIVDPVCL
+520 VKIVDFVTL

>member
-1 MPNQK
+1 MPK
-6 PRVLIADK
+6 VLIADK
-14 MSPSATEVFKNRGVD
+14 MSVAATEVFKARGVD
-29 VDVITGLEKDE
+29 VDVITGLSKEE
-40 LIKIIGDYDGLAV
+40 LIKIIPEYNGLAV

-64 AAAKNLKVIG
+64 AAAPNLKVIG

-83 DIKASTDRGVV
+83 DIKAATDRGVV

-133 PKSDFKGVELFNKTL
+133 PKSDFKGMELFNKTL
-148 GLIGCGNIGT
+148 GLIGCGNIGA

-164 LGLKMK
+164 IGLKMK
-170 VIAFD
+170 VIAYD

-193 DALFQRADAITLHT
+193 EALFQRADAITLHT
-207 PLVES
+207 PLVEG
-212 TKNIVNRKRLG
+212 TKNIVSRKHLG
-223 MTKKGVIIVNCAR
+223 MTKKGVILVNCAR

-266 AKQHPLFGTPNFIAT
+266 AKEHPLFGTPNFIAT

-288 LEAQENVAVQV
+288 IEAQENVAVQV

-327 RLKPWVD
+327 RLKPFVD
-334 LADKIGTLMGQL
+334 LADKLGRLMGQL
-346 LHSPVKAVEITY
+346 LHEPAHTIELTY
-358 KGGITELN
+358 KGGVTQLN
-366 NKPMTAAALAGLLK
+366 TKPMSAAALSGMLK
-380 NAMPEAN
+380 VAMPEVN
-387 MVSAPVLAKERGIEL
+387 MVSAPGLAKERGIEVK
-402 TESYVDEAERAESL
+402 ESYIDEAERAESL
-416 IRVTVTT
+416 IRITVETKT
-423 AERKFAI
+423 RKFAV
-430 VGTIYRGE
+430 VGTIYRDE

-446 VPMDAAFAKDML
+446 VQMDSAFHDNML
-458 YIRNDDRPGFVGKL
+458 YVRNEDRPGFIGKL
-472 GQLLGDAKVNIAT
+472 GNILGEAGVNIAT
-485 FSMGRMEQGGEAVC
+485 FSLGRVDKGGEAVC
-499 LVAID
+499 LIAVDGEVGEDTRESIRKID
-504 GCADE
+504 
-509 ATLEAIRDIEQ
+509 Q
-520 VKIVDPVCL
+520 VKIVDFVSL

>member
-1 MPNQK
+1 MPK
-6 PRVLIADK
+6 VLIADK
-14 MSPSATEVFKNRGVD
+14 MSVAATEVFKARGID

-40 LIKIIGDYDGLAV
+40 LIKIMPEYDGLAV

-64 AAAKNLKVIG
+64 AAATNLKVIG

-83 DIKASTDRGVV
+83 DIKAATDKGIV
-94 VMNTPFGNAITTAE
+94 VMNTPFGNAVTTAE
-108 HAIAMLFSAARQ
+108 HAIAMLFAAARQ
-120 IPSASAR
+120 IPAASTR

-133 PKSDFKGVELFNKTL
+133 PKSDFKGVELYNKTL

-164 LGLKMK
+164 QGLKMK

-207 PLVES
+207 PLVDS
-212 TKNIVNRKRLG
+212 TRGIVSRERLG
-223 MTKKGVIIVNCAR
+223 MTKKGVIIINCAR

-241 EEALKDALD
+241 EEALKDALE

-266 AKQHPLFGTPNFIAT
+266 AKEHPLFGTPGFIAT

-299 AEQMADY
+299 AEQMSDY

-318 PSISAEEAP
+318 PSISAKEAP
-327 RLKPWVD
+327 RLKPFVD
-334 LADKIGTLMGQL
+334 LSDKMGRMIGQL
-346 LHSPVKAVEITY
+346 LRAPVKSVEITY
-358 KGGITELN
+358 KGQVTDLN
-366 NKPMTAAALAGLLK
+366 TKPMTAAALAGLLK
-380 NAMPEAN
+380 KAMPEAN
-387 MVSAPVLAKERGIEL
+387 MVSAPGLASERGIEVK
-402 TESYVDEAERAESL
+402 ESYIDEAERAESL
-416 IRVTVTT
+416 IRITVDVGT
-423 AERKFAI
+423 RKFAM

-438 PRIVRLFG
+438 PRIVRIFG
-446 VPMDAAFAKDML
+446 VPMDAAFTENML
-458 YIRNDDRPGFVGKL
+458 YVRNEDRPGFVGKL
-472 GQLLGDAKVNIAT
+472 GVLLGDAGINIAT
-485 FSMGRMEQGGEAVC
+485 FSMGRQDKGGDAVC
-499 LVAID
+499 LVSID
-504 GCADE
+504 DKVPNTVKKE
-509 ATLEAIRDIEQ
+509 IEDLSH
-520 VKIVDPVCL
+520 VKIVDTVCL

>member
-1 MPNQK
+1 MPK
-6 PRVLIADK
+6 VLIADK
-14 MSPSATEVFKNRGVD
+14 MSPAATQVFKQRGVD
-29 VDVITGLEKDE
+29 VDVITGLSKEE
-40 LIKIIGDYDGLAV
+40 LIEIIADYDGLAV

-64 AAAKNLKVIG
+64 AQAKNLKVIG

-83 DIKASTDRGVV
+83 DIKAATDRGVV

-148 GLIGCGNIGT
+148 GLIGCGNIGA

-164 LGLKMK
+164 QGLKMK
-170 VIAFD
+170 VIAYD
-175 PYLTEERAVKLGV
+175 PYLTEERAIKLGV

-193 DALFQRADAITLHT
+193 DTLFQRADAITLHT

-212 TKNIVNRKRLG
+212 TKGIVSRERLG

-241 EEALKDALD
+241 EDALKDALD

-266 AKQHPLFGTPNFIAT
+266 AKSHPLFGTPNFIAT

-327 RLKPWVD
+327 RLKPFVD
-334 LADKIGTLMGQL
+334 LADKMGRLTGQL
-346 LHSPVKAVEITY
+346 LHAPIKAVEFTY
-358 KGGITELN
+358 KGAVTELN
-366 NKPMTAAALAGLLK
+366 TNPMTAAALAGLLK
-380 NAMPEAN
+380 AAMPDVN
-387 MVSAPVLAKERGIEL
+387 MVSAPGLAKERGIEIK
-402 TESYVDEAERAESL
+402 ESYVDEAERAESL
-416 IRVTVTT
+416 IRLTVETT
-423 AERKFAI
+423 ERKYAI

-446 VPMDAAFAKDML
+446 VQMDAAFSPNMI
-458 YIRNDDRPGFVGKL
+458 YVRNEDKPGFIGEL
-472 GQLLGDAKVNIAT
+472 GGVLGRNKVNIAT
-485 FSMGRMEQGGEAVC
+485 FSLGRMAQGEEAVC
-499 LVAID
+499 LVSVDGAVSKAVADEIKAID
-504 GCADE
+504 
-509 ATLEAIRDIEQ
+509 Q
-520 VKIVDPVCL
+520 VKIVDIVAM

>member
-1 MPNQK
+1 M
-6 PRVLIADK
+6 
-14 MSPSATEVFKNRGVD
+14 EVFKNRGVD
-29 VDVITGLEKDE
+29 VDVITGLSKEE
-40 LIKIIGDYDGLAV
+40 LIKIIADYDGMAV

-64 AAAKNLKVIG
+64 TAAKNLKVIG

-83 DIKASTDRGVV
+83 DIKAATDRGVV

-108 HAIAMLFSAARQ
+108 HAIAMLFAAARQ
-120 IPSASAR
+120 IPSASVR

-133 PKSDFKGVELFNKTL
+133 PKSDFKGTELFNKTL
-148 GLIGCGNIGT
+148 GLIGCGNIGS

-193 DALFQRADAITLHT
+193 ETLFQRADAITLHT

-212 TKNIVNRKRLG
+212 TKNIVSRKHLG

-241 EEALKDALD
+241 EEALKDALE

-266 AKQHPLFGTPNFIAT
+266 AKENPLFGTPNFIAT

-318 PSISAEEAP
+318 PSITAEEAP

-334 LADKIGTLMGQL
+334 LADKLGSLTGQL
-346 LHSPVKAVEITY
+346 LRGPAKGLEITY
-358 KGGITELN
+358 KGSVTKLN
-366 NKPMTAAALAGLLK
+366 TSPMSTAALAGLLK
-380 NAMPEAN
+380 AAMPEVN
-387 MVSAPVLAKERGIEL
+387 MVSAPVLAKERGINL

-416 IRVTVTT
+416 IRLTVQTE
-423 AERKFAI
+423 ERKFAI

-438 PRIVRLFG
+438 PRIVRIFG
-446 VPMDAAFAKDML
+446 VPMDAAFSDNML
-458 YIRNDDRPGFVGKL
+458 YVRNEDRPGFVGKL
-472 GQLLGDAKVNIAT
+472 GNLLGEANINIAT
-485 FSMGRMEQGGEAVC
+485 FSMGRVEQGGDAVC
-499 LVAID
+499 LVSI
-504 GCADE
+504 DE
-509 ATLEAIRDIEQ
+509 APSAAFCKEIEAIAH
-520 VKIVDPVCL
+520 VKIVDAVSL

>member
-1 MPNQK
+1 MPK
-6 PRVLIADK
+6 VLIADK
-14 MSPSATEVFKNRGVD
+14 MSVAATEVFKARGID

-40 LIKIIGDYDGLAV
+40 LIKIIADYDGLAV

-64 AAAKNLKVIG
+64 AAAKSLKVIG

-83 DIKASTDRGVV
+83 DIKAATDKGVV

-108 HAIAMLFSAARQ
+108 HAIAMLLSAARQ
-120 IPSASAR
+120 IPAASQR

-133 PKSDFKGVELFNKTL
+133 PKSDFKGTELFNKTL
-148 GLIGCGNIGT
+148 GLVGCGNIGS

-170 VIAFD
+170 VIAYD

-193 DALFQRADAITLHT
+193 EALFKRADAITLHT

-212 TKNIVNRKRLG
+212 TKGIVSRERIAT
-223 MTKKGVIIVNCAR
+223 TKKGIIIVNCAR

-241 EEALKDALD
+241 EEALKDALES
-250 AGHVRAAA
+250 GHVRAAA
-258 LDVFAVEP
+258 LDVFEVEP
-266 AKQHPLFGTPNFIAT
+266 AKENPLFGTKNFIAT

-299 AEQMADY
+299 AEQISDY

-334 LADKIGTLMGQL
+334 LADKMGRMMGQL
-346 LHSPVKAVEITY
+346 LHNPVQKIELTFKGAIT
-358 KGGITELN
+358 KLN
-366 NKPMTAAALAGLLK
+366 TNPMSAAALAGLLK
-380 NAMPEAN
+380 SAMPEVN
-387 MVSAPVLAKERGIEL
+387 MVSAPVLAKERGIGL
-402 TESYVDEAERAESL
+402 TESYIEEAERAESL
-416 IRVTVTT
+416 IRITVETK
-423 AERKFAI
+423 ERKFAI
-430 VGTIYRGE
+430 VGTIYRAE

-446 VPMDAAFAKDML
+446 VPMDAAFSENML

-472 GQLLGDAKVNIAT
+472 GNLLGDANINIAT

-499 LVAID
+499 LVSID
-504 GCADE
+504 EQPSHSVCAQI
-509 ATLEAIRDIEQ
+509 ANIEQ
-520 VKIVDPVCL
+520 VKIVDAVQI